1 MGCMKF
7 QPRRSQGPL
16 IWVSL
21 FLSLGFAVGPAALA
35 QFDGPA
41 STGVSAS
48 LIRLFGT
55 NQAFTAQA
63 EVQVLGPDNKE
74 RVGTPMHFT
83 LTGGKIRVEVDMNR
97 MRNREQPN
105 AVAQVKPLGL
115 DQVVSIIRPDQRTT
129 LVAFPKLRSFVKLE
143 LPKNEAEAFLKR
155 AKIERTIIGKEKM
168 EGYQCVKQRV
178 VITDDS
184 GQKSEATV
192 WIAPEL
198 RDFPVCVATR
208 EKQGTV
214 VIRFR
219 KVQFGR
225 TDPSRFDP
233 PAGFTECADMQML
246 MAGPVVK
253 YMQENKTA
261 VKVAPAPKAS
271 SPARA
276 PKAAPVAPKKK

>member
-1 MGCMKF
+1 M
-7 QPRRSQGPL
+7 RRL
-16 IWVSL
+16 ALWFIVL
-21 FLSLGFAVGPAALA
+21 VGSVLPAGA
-35 QFDGPA
+35 QFDGPG

-48 LIRLFGT
+48 LVRLFGT
-55 NQAFTAQA
+55 NHAFTAQA
-63 EVQVLGPDNKE
+63 EVQVLDPDNKE
-74 RVGTPMHFT
+74 RIGTPMNFT

-143 LPKNEAEAFLKR
+143 MPANEAEAFLKR
-155 AKIERTIIGKEKM
+155 AKIERTTIAKEKM

-192 WIAPEL
+192 WTAPEL

-219 KVQFGR
+219 NVQFAR
-225 TDPSRFDP
+225 AEPSRFEP
-233 PAGFTECADMQML
+233 PAGFIESADMQAL
-246 MAGPVVK
+246 MSGPVVK
-253 YMQENKTA
+253 FMQDNKTA
-261 VKVAPAPKAS
+261 VKASPKSAPAKTTATKSTP
-271 SPARA
+271 P
-276 PKAAPVAPKKK
+276 PTKAAPATTKKK

>member
-1 MGCMKF
+1 M
-7 QPRRSQGPL
+7 RRLLLWLVVLAGS
-16 IWVSL
+16 V
-21 FLSLGFAVGPAALA
+21 FPAGA

-48 LIRLFGT
+48 LVRLFGT
-55 NQAFTAQA
+55 NHAITAQA

-74 RVGTPMHFT
+74 RVGTPMNFT

-129 LVAFPKLRSFVKLE
+129 LVAFPKLRSFVKLAM
-143 LPKNEAEAFLKR
+143 PANEAEAFLKR
-155 AKIERTIIGKEKM
+155 AKIERTTIAKEKM
-168 EGYQCVKQRV
+168 EGYQCIKQRV

-192 WIAPEL
+192 WTAPDL
-198 RDFPVCVATR
+198 RNFPVCVATR

-219 KVQFGR
+219 NVQFAR
-225 TDPSRFDP
+225 AEPSRFEP
-233 PAGFTECADMQML
+233 PAGFQEYADIQAL
-246 MAGPVVK
+246 MSGPVVN
-253 YMQENKTA
+253 YMKANNTA
-261 VKVAPAPKAS
+261 VKVNPKAKNPAPATKKS
-271 SPARA
+271 A
-276 PKAAPVAPKKK
+276 PSAPKKK